1 MDSGVVIG
9 VLGLLLGSG
18 GIASFFVARA
28 QARKVHA
35 EAEKVEVDTDVV
47 EQKVRPEIDAIV
59 ADTLGKTATTLST
72 ENQRLV
78 KRLVDAD
85 ATIEQQARTIR
96 EQAVTID
103 KQNDTITDYRRQV
116 SELTRK
122 LAAAES
128 MLNDVRNQLTALQR
142 MYPDPPAATV

>member
-28 QARKVHA
+28 QARKVRA
-35 EAEKVEVDTDVV
+35 EAEKVEVDTDIV

-78 KRLVDAD
+78 KRLGDAD

-96 EQAVTID
+96 EQAITID

-116 SELTRK
+116 AELTRK

-142 MYPDPPAATV
+142 MYPDPPGAAV